1 MMILESPQPL
11 VRLPRYS
18 SSGGPLSLGTRV
30 LPEETAIGFTYN
42 GSSHGVMMG
51 TPADLQNFAIG
62 FSLSEGVIG
71 DPQDIVELSVLE
83 GEFGIEVRMWLAEP
97 RSIRYVQ
104 RRRLL
109 AGPVGCGLCGVES
122 LAEAARPA
130 PVVAGRLQIS
140 PHAIASAMRVLSAAQ
155 PMNRQA
161 SALHAAA
168 FWQPRTGLVAAR
180 EDVGRHN
187 ALDKLAGALARS
199 GISGNDGAVLLTSR
213 VSVEMV
219 QKTARIGAP
228 VLIAVS
234 APTALAVRTAA
245 SCGITLIAIARGD
258 AFEVFTHG
266 ERLVENENLV
276 EPIFSMW

>member
-1 MMILESPQPL
+1 MIVLESPQPL

-18 SSGGPLSLGTRV
+18 FSGGPLCLGARV

-42 GSSHGVMMG
+42 GSSHAVMMG
-51 TPADLQNFAIG
+51 TPADLQDFAIG
-62 FSLSEGVIG
+62 FSLSEGVID
-71 DPQDIVELSVLE
+71 DPQEIVELDVLE
-83 GEFGIEVRMWLAEP
+83 SDLGIEVRMWLAEP

-109 AGPVGCGLCGVES
+109 AGPVGCGLCGLES
-122 LAEAARPA
+122 LAEAARPVQ
-130 PVVAGRLQIS
+130 VVTGRLQLS
-140 PHAIASAMRVLSAAQ
+140 PHAIASAMSALSAAQ

-187 ALDKLAGALARS
+187 ALDKLAGALARNR
-199 GISGNDGAVLLTSR
+199 IVGNEGAVLLTSR

-228 VLIAVS
+228 VLVAVS

-245 SCGITLIAIARGD
+245 ACGITLIAIARGD
-258 AFEVFTHG
+258 AFEVFTHS
-266 ERLVENENLV
+266 ERLAEHEKFV
-276 EPIFSMW
+276 EPIFSMR